1 MNSVR
6 TLLRGDV
13 PLVAVS
19 FSDHDSEHAAAEA
32 QELGVDV
39 AELRVD
45 QFSRADPEHVVAQ
58 VRAFGAL
65 PVLVTVRAE
74 HEGGGWRG
82 TEAERLELFR
92 AVAPLA
98 DAVDVELSSRDIL
111 ADVIAL
117 GREHDA
123 VVIVSYHNFDHTPD
137 LADLKAVVAAAK
149 EAGADIVKV
158 STMANSAHDV
168 KRLASLLVETGDQA
182 DLIVIAM
189 GATGT
194 LSRVFFPVLGSRL
207 TYSFLGENR
216 TSGQLGFT
224 DTLDLLR
231 RFYPDFD
238 HSKATSQAP
247 ANG

>member
-6 TLLRGDV
+6 ALLRGDG

-19 FSDHDSEHAAAEA
+19 FGDQDSERAAAEA
-32 QELGVDV
+32 RALGVDV

-45 QFSRADPEHVVAQ
+45 QFVRTDAEHVVAQ
-58 VRAFGAL
+58 VRAFGEL
-65 PVLVTVRAE
+65 PVLVTVRAA
-74 HEGGGWRG
+74 HEGGGWHG
-82 TEAERLELFR
+82 TGAERLELFR

-98 DAVDVELSSRDIL
+98 DAVDIELSSQDIL
-111 ADVIAL
+111 ADVVAL

-123 VVIVSYHNFDHTPD
+123 VTIVSYHDFDHTPA
-137 LADLKAVVAAAK
+137 LADLKAVVRDAK

-158 STMANSAHDV
+158 STMANSGQDV
-168 KRLASLLVETGDQA
+168 KRLASLLLETGDQA

-194 LSRVFFPVLGSRL
+194 VSRVFFPVLGSRL
-207 TYSFLGENR
+207 TYSYLGENR

-238 HSKATSQAP
+238 HRKTTAQA